1 MPRFKVLKGVA
12 HNLGHSFTSSMN
24 YAGDDY
30 VLGHLLQF
38 ARRSGKDTL
47 IIDLISGEAEPIEL
61 LAEPVSDV
69 PSRYSKFF
77 WYLVQT
83 HGSDRSY
90 VQSATLSLRYNL
102 AVQRATPHGIGL
114 TESPYVCEVRVTD
127 SRGKNYDAH
136 FEGWWYP
143 EQLHQPALKAQ
154 RWRKAWTWVRSKFR
168 QSNSS
173 EIIQ

>member
-12 HNLGHSFTSSMN
+12 HNLGHSFTSLMN

-30 VLGHLLQF
+30 VMGHLLKF

-47 IIDLISGEAEPIEL
+47 TIDLVTGEAEPIEL
-61 LAEPVSDV
+61 LAQPVSDV
-69 PSRYSKFF
+69 TSRYSKFF
-77 WYLVQT
+77 WHLVQV

-102 AVQRATPHGIGL
+102 SIQRPTPHAIGFA
-114 TESPYVCEVRVTD
+114 ESPYVCEVRVKD

-143 EQLHQPALKAQ
+143 EQLHKLDLKARHWQ
-154 RWRKAWTWVRSKFR
+154 KVWTWVWSRFMQRK
-168 QSNSS
+168 NS